1 MMIVVIFAAGYLPQ
15 WGYKYNS
22 NDHYLFSGLFA
33 TVRKCTH
40 RETGV
45 EYAAKYSSRFA
56 KPVSSLETNL
66 NHHVVILNHQSVFD
80 V

>member
-45 EYAAKYSSRFA
+45 EYAAKYSSRLVASVIVRNKFQ
-56 KPVSSLETNL
+56 SSLF
-66 NHHVVILNHQSVFD
+66 VILNHQSVFG